1 MFSRNRSAQ
10 LLELPL
16 LSRFAAD
23 LRPHTRAFAY
33 KLPHKIHN
41 TSPRRAIP
49 TEDIH
54 RSREFRQNRG
64 GDSPAD
70 RRISKQNP
78 SSSHRL
84 APFPSHASGEHREA
98 FALVPETCA
107 VFALSPAHR
116 SPSPSGTQQKASEIT
131 HEQAKE
137 KLPLGFIGDAAPM
150 WVGRRPMLRP
160 IFPLAPTKKGMSER
174 KTTNAPTKLRRKKR
188 RKRLKKKECRGAS
201 SLFVRRNE
209 ENRGLLPNKWRLSVQ
224 NPRLLSVEVGETR
237 SRLAVRRRMCNFATT

>member
-23 LRPHTRAFAY
+23 LRRRTRTFAY
-33 KLPHKIHN
+33 KPHHKIHN
-41 TSPRRAIP
+41 TSPSRAIT

-70 RRISKQNP
+70 RRISKHNP

-84 APFPSHASGEHREA
+84 APFPSLASGEHREA
-98 FALVPETCA
+98 FALVP
-107 VFALSPAHR
+107 
-116 SPSPSGTQQKASEIT
+116 GTY
-131 HEQAKE
+131 
-137 KLPLGFIGDAAPM
+137 AA
-150 WVGRRPMLRP
+150 
-160 IFPLAPTKKGMSER
+160 IATKKGMSER

-209 ENRGLLPNKWRLSVQ
+209 EKPG
-224 NPRLLSVEVGETR
+224 
-237 SRLAVRRRMCNFATT
+237 AFAE

>member
-10 LLELPL
+10 LLEQPL

-23 LRPHTRAFAY
+23 LRRRTRAFAY
-33 KLPHKIHN
+33 KPHYKIHN
-41 TSPRRAIP
+41 TSPRRAIT

-64 GDSPAD
+64 GDSLAD

-84 APFPSHASGEHREA
+84 APLPSLASGEHREA
-98 FALVPETCA
+98 FALVPETCV

-116 SPSPSGTQQKASEIT
+116 FPSPSGTQQKASEIT
-131 HEQAKE
+131 PKQAKE
-137 KLPLGFIGDAAPM
+137 KLPLGFIGDAAPN
-150 WVGRRPMLRP
+150 VGRPQSNSVP
-160 IFPLAPTKKGMSER
+160 NPPLVPTKKGMSER
-174 KTTNAPTKLRRKKR
+174 ETTNAPTKIRRKER
-188 RKRLKKKECRGAS
+188 RRGLKKKECRGAS

-209 ENRGLLPNKWRLSVQ
+209 ERPG
-224 NPRLLSVEVGETR
+224 
-237 SRLAVRRRMCNFATT
+237 AFAE

>member
-23 LRPHTRAFAY
+23 LRRRTRAFTY
-33 KLPHKIHN
+33 KPPHKIHN
-41 TSPRRAIP
+41 TLPRRAIT

-64 GDSPAD
+64 GDSLAD

-84 APFPSHASGEHREA
+84 VPFSSLASGEHREA
-98 FALVPETCA
+98 FALIP
-107 VFALSPAHR
+107 
-116 SPSPSGTQQKASEIT
+116 GTY
-131 HEQAKE
+131 
-137 KLPLGFIGDAAPM
+137 AA
-150 WVGRRPMLRP
+150 
-160 IFPLAPTKKGMSER
+160 IATKKGMSER
-174 KTTNAPTKLRRKKR
+174 ETTNAPTKVRRKER
-188 RKRLKKKECRGAS
+188 RRELKKKERRGAPHDS
-201 SLFVRRNE
+201 SGE
-209 ENRGLLPNKWRLSVQ
+209 TKKKRGLLPNKWRLSAK

-237 SRLAVRRRMCNFATT
+237 SRLAVRYRIRKFAHNLTPQQFFP